1 MFAIHARIAFLPV
14 VKGGFGNPKVSSYS
28 LGIFASFVI
37 LEGMYDLAFGESGC
51 FHRLNK
57 IKFFSYLISP
67 KFGEGYRLE
76 VSDVQ
81 KLKTLEEEHSRLKR
95 MYADLAMDNQALR
108 DLFSKKGWAL
118 PPNGK

>member
-1 MFAIHARIAFLPV
+1 MNHLHPDAKYIRLLGHSVRTFDLQLPNTRSFPMKILLTGVICREMGIASATLS
-14 VKGGFGNPKVSSYS
+14 KWKAKYGG
-28 LGIFASFVI
+28 L
-37 LEGMYDLAFGESGC
+37 D
-51 FHRLNK
+51 
-57 IKFFSYLISP
+57 
-67 KFGEGYRLE
+67 

-95 MYADLAMDNQALR
+95 MYADLAMDNQLLR